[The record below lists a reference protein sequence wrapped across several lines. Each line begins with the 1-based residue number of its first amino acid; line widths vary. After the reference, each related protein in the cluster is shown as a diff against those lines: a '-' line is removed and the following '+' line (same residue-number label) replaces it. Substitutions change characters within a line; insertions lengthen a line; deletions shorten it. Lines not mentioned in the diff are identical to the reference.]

1 MIGVIG
7 IILSLGLLIYLAYRG
22 WSIIL
27 LAPILALLASA
38 FAIFEGGDFHGLAIY
53 TEAFMTS
60 LGNYVKAYFPIF
72 MLGAIF
78 GKLMDA
84 SGSADAIA
92 TFISEKAGK
101 GKELWAIV
109 LACAVITYGGVSL
122 FVAAFAIYPIG
133 AALFRQAG
141 IPKRILPPAIALGA
155 FTFTMTAIPGTPQI
169 QNAIP
174 MQYFGTDGFAAPIL
188 GIIAAA
194 IMLFGGMLWLTW
206 RKNKAMAAGEG
217 YGEHKEEKLTIM
229 DREKLP
235 PFGIAIAPIILV
247 IASNYIFSKFIF
259 QDMDASYLEQY
270 GTTLSKVIGDWS
282 LIVSLIIGVLVAIIC
297 NYKRMGSVVEVLKEG
312 VAGSFLAIMNTA
324 SEVGYGNVIKTLA
337 GFTILANVM
346 LNTLESPL
354 IGEAISSSVL
364 AGITGSASG
373 GLSIA
378 LETFAP
384 TFLERAG
391 EAGISPEVL
400 HRVASVACGGMDTL
414 PHNGAVITLLAVTGM
429 SHKQCYLNIG
439 MCTVIIP
446 LISCAVIIALGSI
459 GIV

>member
-38 FAIFEGGDFHGLAIY
+38 FAIFEGGDFHGIAIY

-84 SGSADAIA
+84 SGSADSIA

-188 GIIAAA
+188 GIVAAA
-194 IMLFGGMLWLTW
+194 IMLFGGMFWLTW
-206 RKNKAMAAGEG
+206 RKKIAITNGEG
-217 YGEHKEEKLTIM
+217 YGEHKEEKLTTM

-259 QDMDASYLEQY
+259 RDMDASYLEQY

-346 LNTLESPL
+346 LNTFENPL

>member
-141 IPKRILPPAIALGA
+141 IPKRILPPAL
-155 FTFTMTAIPGTPQI
+155 
-169 QNAIP
+169 
-174 MQYFGTDGFAAPIL
+174 
-188 GIIAAA
+188 
-194 IMLFGGMLWLTW
+194 
-206 RKNKAMAAGEG
+206 
-217 YGEHKEEKLTIM
+217 
-229 DREKLP
+229 
-235 PFGIAIAPIILV
+235 
-247 IASNYIFSKFIF
+247 
-259 QDMDASYLEQY
+259 
-270 GTTLSKVIGDWS
+270 S
-282 LIVSLIIGVLVAIIC
+282 LIHI
-297 NYKRMGSVVEVLKEG
+297 
-312 VAGSFLAIMNTA
+312 
-324 SEVGYGNVIKTLA
+324 
-337 GFTILANVM
+337 
-346 LNTLESPL
+346 
-354 IGEAISSSVL
+354 
-364 AGITGSASG
+364 
-373 GLSIA
+373 
-378 LETFAP
+378 
-384 TFLERAG
+384 
-391 EAGISPEVL
+391 
-400 HRVASVACGGMDTL
+400 
-414 PHNGAVITLLAVTGM
+414 
-429 SHKQCYLNIG
+429 
-439 MCTVIIP
+439 
-446 LISCAVIIALGSI
+446 
-459 GIV
+459 

>member
-247 IASNYIFSKFIF
+247 IARNYIFSKFIF

-346 LNTLESPL
+346 LNTFENPL